1 MSRREE
7 DQKVLHL
14 VQREIMTGKR
24 PFLFLLYLL
33 IACCLF
39 SQSVKFHY
47 KMDLSSST
55 YANIEFRDNYDDSVP
70 ITVYELD
77 LDSADRGLYMFITTN
92 MRNLDVKMTFSKFE
106 PKTQGNTVSIPYSVS
121 VRAVIGSFVAG
132 NASINDINS
141 SAEIQYSII
150 DSQTESGLSQTY
162 SALIEYAFGDNV
174 DPDKLPADNY
184 SSTIRVEVTP
194 KNE

>member
-1 MSRREE
+1 
-7 DQKVLHL
+7 
-14 VQREIMTGKR
+14 MTGKR
-24 PFLFLLYLL
+24 PLLFLLYLI

-39 SQSVKFHY
+39 SQSVGFRY

-55 YANIEFRDNYDDSVP
+55 YANIEFRDNYDDSMP
-70 ITVYELD
+70 ITKYELD

-92 MRNLDVKMTFSKFE
+92 MRNLDVKMTFSKFKPE
-106 PKTQGNTVSIPYSVS
+106 TQGNTVSIPYSVS
-121 VRAVIGSFVAG
+121 VRAVIGSFEAG
-132 NASINDINS
+132 NASINDNNS

-150 DSQTESGLSQTY
+150 DSQTESGLSKTY

-174 DPDKLPADNY
+174 DPDRLPADNY